1 MDLVRVKKDN
11 KVLYVPEERLSY
23 YLREGYDQIND
34 QGEIVKRATSGRMV
48 PIAEH
53 NKVVEELG
61 RTKAELEKA
70 KELIKQLQES
80 DPNTVAEDSKAE
92 ETEDSEGG
100 SKRRRRKG

>member
-11 KVLYVPEERLSY
+11 KVLYVPEERLNY

-48 PIAEH
+48 PIAEY
-53 NKVVEELG
+53 NRVVE
-61 RTKAELEKA
+61 ELEKA
-70 KELIKQLQES
+70 KTLIKQLQEGKP
-80 DPNTVAEDSKAE
+80 DVAGEAGTEEAEDP
-92 ETEDSEGG
+92 EGE

>member
-11 KVLYVPEERLSY
+11 KVLYVPEERLNY

-48 PIAEH
+48 PIAEY
-53 NKVVEELG
+53 NRVVE
-61 RTKAELEKA
+61 ELEKA
-70 KELIKQLQES
+70 KTLIKQLQEGKP
-80 DPNTVAEDSKAE
+80 DVAGEAGAE
-92 ETEDSEGG
+92 EAEDSEGE